1 VVSTAAAQP
10 SPYNRGRMDALLCVL
25 IFATLWSLR
34 RDSRPLFLALFAAS
48 LVAVLLWFRYH
59 VSDPLALNF

>member
-1 VVSTAAAQP
+1 
-10 SPYNRGRMDALLCVL
+10 MDALLCLL
-25 IFATLWSLR
+25 ILATLWSLR
-34 RDSRPLFLALFAAS
+34 RDSRPLFLTLFAVS

>member
-1 VVSTAAAQP
+1 
-10 SPYNRGRMDALLCVL
+10 MDAFLCLLIL
-25 IFATLWSLR
+25 AALWSLR
-34 RDSRPLFLALFAAS
+34 RDSRPLFLTLFAAS

>member
-1 VVSTAAAQP
+1 
-10 SPYNRGRMDALLCVL
+10 MDAFLCLL

-34 RDSRPLFLALFAAS
+34 RDRRPLFLALFAAS

>member
-1 VVSTAAAQP
+1 
-10 SPYNRGRMDALLCVL
+10 L
-25 IFATLWSLR
+25 ILATLWSLGSE
-34 RDSRPLFLALFAAS
+34 SRPLFLTLFAVS

>member
-1 VVSTAAAQP
+1 
-10 SPYNRGRMDALLCVL
+10 MDALLCLL

-34 RDSRPLFLALFAAS
+34 RDSRPLFLALFAVS

-59 VSDPLALNF
+59 VSDPLELNF

>member
-1 VVSTAAAQP
+1 
-10 SPYNRGRMDALLCVL
+10 MDAILCLL

-34 RDSRPLFLALFAAS
+34 RDSRPLFLTLFALS

-59 VSDPLALNF
+59 VSDPLTLNF